1 VLVDARTA
9 TADALNV
16 LHNVLHV
23 VEVSVSSFSDSTL
36 EICTGVGVGTYLPK
50 PAGIPVKFRP
60 AVMAGIGK
68 TSRGHGSECQ
78 TRRFTET
85 GYWHFSKQLMPSA
98 HPT

>member
-1 VLVDARTA
+1 MLVDARTA

-36 EICTGVGVGTYLPK
+36 EICVGVGTYLPK

-60 AVMAGIGK
+60 AVMAGMGK
-68 TSRGHGSECQ
+68 TSHGHGSEC
-78 TRRFTET
+78 
-85 GYWHFSKQLMPSA
+85 
-98 HPT
+98 